1 MINEFEVALYKR
13 PNRYG
18 LFHRPTKSWTCFG
31 KKAWL
36 IRKATELNME
46 MSEYYISRRACKA
59 WREEKT

>member
-18 LFHRPTKSWTCFG
+18 LFHRPTKNWTCFG

-46 MSEYYISRRACKA
+46 MSVDNETFEYKGR
-59 WREEKT
+59 TF